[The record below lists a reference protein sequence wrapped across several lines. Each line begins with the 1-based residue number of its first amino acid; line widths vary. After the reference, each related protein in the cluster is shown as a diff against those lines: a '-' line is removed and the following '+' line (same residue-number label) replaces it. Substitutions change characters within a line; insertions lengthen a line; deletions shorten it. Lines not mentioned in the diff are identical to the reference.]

1 MVPSLKSSQKGSGLP
16 NTTSHLILLR
26 SARTARKTCLAAS
39 SSSSLPPNRSP
50 SLGCTRT
57 LHVHRGTRESLQSI
71 TRFSASVWPLH
82 HCTGKV
88 FGSHN
93 KSLSINSEITK
104 RPYLPEITI
113 KESCPSNTALLHKT
127 LLALQKPSR
136 IFCFASPT

>member
-1 MVPSLKSSQKGSGLP
+1 MAPSLKSLQKGSGLP
-16 NTTSHLILLR
+16 NTSSYLIFLS
-26 SARTARKTCLAAS
+26 SARTARKMCLAAS
-39 SSSSLPPNRSP
+39 SSSSLPPTRSP
-50 SLGCTRT
+50 SLGS
-57 LHVHRGTRESLQSI
+57 TRESLQSI
-71 TRFSASVWPLH
+71 TRFSDSVWALH

-113 KESCPSNTALLHKT
+113 KESHPSNTTRLHKT

-136 IFCFASPT
+136 IFCFTSPT